1 VRKSIRVEALVKEPQ
16 FVEKGLLLDK
26 NQQYPIQAGWY
37 DIQPVKKFL
46 DRKGNPVQVV
56 RLVPHQHQ
64 PDGCTCKVC
73 GQSLHDY
80 KPAGFV
86 PRRGYDCC
94 TVVYRC
100 VHCGKGFEKAGDP
113 HDWAISGHTRTCK
126 RCGVSEEFYSSLDEY
141 LDEHDG
147 WARWETVVVPL
158 RDLAAKIDS
167 LQRSAEGSH
176 HVWARLPDG
185 SLYSTYSGGR
195 VVVRQN
201 GTALFQKKI
210 EWCYRSGET
219 DVWTGEGKL
228 RTTDGYDEGTPL
240 DSGSSY
246 WEIAQKQI
254 RYQLDAEYRNKVDSV
269 RAELTRLRAAYW
281 TAHDE
286 AVQKVA
292 DIIQARNLYNA
303 KSEKARLV
311 KRLADALVLGRM
323 LEF

>member
-1 VRKSIRVEALVKEPQ
+1 MFIKIDRPIEGPEFLENGV
-16 FVEKGLLLDK
+16 LLDK
-26 NQQYPIQAGWY
+26 FQKYPIPAGEY
-37 DIQPVKKFL
+37 DTQQVKNFL

-64 PDGCTCKVC
+64 PDGCTCKIC

-86 PRRGYDCC
+86 PRKGYDCC

-100 VHCGKGFEKAGDP
+100 VHCGKSYTVAGTA
-113 HDWAISGHTRTCK
+113 HDWASDGHTRTCK
-126 RCGVSEEFYSSLDEY
+126 RCGVSEEFYSLLDDY
-141 LDEHDG
+141 LSSHDG
-147 WARWETVVVPL
+147 WARFEKAISPL
-158 RDLAAKIDS
+158 REIAVKIDS

-195 VVVRQN
+195 VVVRQD

-210 EWCYRSGET
+210 EGCYRSGET

-228 RTTDGYDEGTPL
+228 RTTEGYDDGIPL
-240 DSGSSY
+240 DDSSPY
-246 WEIAQKQI
+246 WETAQKQI
-254 RYQLDAEYRNKVDSV
+254 KYQLDAEYRNKVNSV
-269 RAELTRLRAAYW
+269 KAELTRLRAAYW

-286 AVQKVA
+286 TVQKVA
-292 DIIQARNLYNA
+292 DIIQARNLYSA
-303 KSEKARLV
+303 KSKEACFV
-311 KRLADALVLGRM
+311 KKQADALVLGRM